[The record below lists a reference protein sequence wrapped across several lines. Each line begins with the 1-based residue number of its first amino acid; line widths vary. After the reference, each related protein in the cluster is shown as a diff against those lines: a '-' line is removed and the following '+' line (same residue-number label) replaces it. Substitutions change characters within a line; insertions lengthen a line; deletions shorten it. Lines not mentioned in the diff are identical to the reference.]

1 MDTSV
6 IESVERIR
14 GADPEDMLGR
24 IKELPKQIQGAWQV
38 TRAAQLP
45 PAYGDVRNITVIGMG
60 GSAIGGDLA
69 AALLADELKVPMSV
83 HRDYGLPAFIG
94 RDSLVIASS
103 YAGNTE
109 ETLSAFEEAR
119 KRGAKVLALTTG
131 GTLATQARAA
141 NHPVV
146 TFSYKARPRATL
158 GYSLGLVLGSLTRLG
173 LTRDLSADIDAA
185 IADLAK
191 LEERVHEGAR
201 TNDAKKLAIQLYGR
215 VIFAYGAGVMGVMA
229 RRVKGQWNENAKNW
243 SAYDVMSELNHN
255 AVVGFPNPQIAREAI
270 TVLLLRSD
278 RDNPRHKI
286 RFDVTRELLDRASI
300 QHKSLQFGGTTIV
313 ERDGGVLLVRLNYG
327 PRDGHWALPG
337 GLVEDDET
345 PEEAAVRE
353 THEET
358 GFHVSLEGLLASWMR
373 PGFPILV
380 IVYRARIQRGE
391 LRVAPDEASEA
402 RFFPRKELPPLGELA
417 WPSTAHGLDAW
428 RAYEPPRP

>member
-14 GADPEDMLGR
+14 AADPEDMLGR

-103 YAGNTE
+103 YSGNTE

-141 NHPVV
+141 NYPVV

-173 LTRDLSADIDAA
+173 LIRDLSADIDAA

-201 TNDAKKLAIQLYGR
+201 TNDAKKLAIELHGR
-215 VIFAYGAGVMGVMA
+215 IIFAYGAGVMGVMA

-286 RFDVTRELLDRASI
+286 RFDVTRELLDRTSI
-300 QHKSLQFGGTTIV
+300 QHKSLQFGGTNLLS
-313 ERDGGVLLVRLNYG
+313 EVLQMTLFTDYVSFYVALLNGADPSPNTAIDYLKDRLAKG
-327 PRDGHWALPG
+327 
-337 GLVEDDET
+337 
-345 PEEAAVRE
+345 
-353 THEET
+353 
-358 GFHVSLEGLLASWMR
+358 
-373 PGFPILV
+373 
-380 IVYRARIQRGE
+380 
-391 LRVAPDEASEA
+391 
-402 RFFPRKELPPLGELA
+402 
-417 WPSTAHGLDAW
+417 
-428 RAYEPPRP
+428 

>member
-14 GADPEDMLGR
+14 TADPEDMLGR

-45 PAYGDVRNITVIGMG
+45 PAYGDVRNITVVGMG

-69 AALLADELKVPMSV
+69 AALLADELKIPMSV

-103 YAGNTE
+103 YSGNTE
-109 ETLSAFEEAR
+109 ETLSAFDEAR

-131 GTLATQARAA
+131 GALATQARAA
-141 NHPVV
+141 NYPVV

-158 GYSLGLVLGSLTRLG
+158 GYSLGLVLGSLARLG
-173 LTRDLSADIDAA
+173 LIRDLSADIDAA
-185 IADLAK
+185 VADLAK

-201 TNDAKKLAIQLYGR
+201 TNDAKKLAIELYGR
-215 VIFAYGAGVMGVMA
+215 IVFAYGAGVMGVMA

-300 QHKSLQFGGTTIV
+300 QHKSLQFGGTNLLS
-313 ERDGGVLLVRLNYG
+313 EVLQMTLFTDYVSFYVALLNGADPSPNTAIDYLKDRLAKG
-327 PRDGHWALPG
+327 
-337 GLVEDDET
+337 
-345 PEEAAVRE
+345 
-353 THEET
+353 
-358 GFHVSLEGLLASWMR
+358 
-373 PGFPILV
+373 
-380 IVYRARIQRGE
+380 
-391 LRVAPDEASEA
+391 
-402 RFFPRKELPPLGELA
+402 
-417 WPSTAHGLDAW
+417 
-428 RAYEPPRP
+428 

>member
-1 MDTSV
+1 MDTAV

-14 GADPEDMLGR
+14 AADPEDMLGR

-83 HRDYGLPAFIG
+83 HRDYGLPAYIG

-103 YAGNTE
+103 YSGNTE
-109 ETLSAFEEAR
+109 ETLSAYEEAR

-141 NHPVV
+141 NYPVV

-173 LTRDLSADIDAA
+173 LIRDLSSDIDAA
-185 IADLAK
+185 VADLAK

-201 TNDAKKLAIQLYGR
+201 TNDAKKLAIELYGR
-215 VIFAYGAGVMGVMA
+215 VIFAYGASVMGVMA

-300 QHKSLQFGGTTIV
+300 QHKTLQFGGTNLLS
-313 ERDGGVLLVRLNYG
+313 EVLQMTLFTDYVSFYVALLNGADPSPNTAIDYLKDRLAKG
-327 PRDGHWALPG
+327 
-337 GLVEDDET
+337 
-345 PEEAAVRE
+345 
-353 THEET
+353 
-358 GFHVSLEGLLASWMR
+358 
-373 PGFPILV
+373 
-380 IVYRARIQRGE
+380 
-391 LRVAPDEASEA
+391 
-402 RFFPRKELPPLGELA
+402 
-417 WPSTAHGLDAW
+417 
-428 RAYEPPRP
+428 

>member
-14 GADPEDMLGR
+14 AADPEDMLGR

-103 YAGNTE
+103 YSGNTE

-141 NHPVV
+141 NYPVV

-173 LTRDLSADIDAA
+173 LIRDLSTDIDAA
-185 IADLAK
+185 IADLAR

-201 TNDAKKLAIQLYGR
+201 TNDAKKLAIELHGR
-215 VIFAYGAGVMGVMA
+215 IIFAYGAGVMGVMA

-300 QHKSLQFGGTTIV
+300 QYKSLEFDGTNLLS
-313 ERDGGVLLVRLNYG
+313 EVLQMTLFTDYVSFYVALLNGADPSPNTAIDYLKDRLAKG
-327 PRDGHWALPG
+327 
-337 GLVEDDET
+337 
-345 PEEAAVRE
+345 
-353 THEET
+353 
-358 GFHVSLEGLLASWMR
+358 
-373 PGFPILV
+373 
-380 IVYRARIQRGE
+380 
-391 LRVAPDEASEA
+391 
-402 RFFPRKELPPLGELA
+402 
-417 WPSTAHGLDAW
+417 
-428 RAYEPPRP
+428 

>member
-103 YAGNTE
+103 YSGNTE
-109 ETLSAFEEAR
+109 ETLSAFQEAR

-141 NHPVV
+141 NYPVV

-300 QHKSLQFGGTTIV
+300 QHKSLQFGGTNLLS
-313 ERDGGVLLVRLNYG
+313 EVLQMTLFTDYVSFYVALLNGADPSPNTAIDYLKDRLAKG
-327 PRDGHWALPG
+327 
-337 GLVEDDET
+337 
-345 PEEAAVRE
+345 
-353 THEET
+353 
-358 GFHVSLEGLLASWMR
+358 
-373 PGFPILV
+373 
-380 IVYRARIQRGE
+380 
-391 LRVAPDEASEA
+391 
-402 RFFPRKELPPLGELA
+402 
-417 WPSTAHGLDAW
+417 
-428 RAYEPPRP
+428 

>member
-14 GADPEDMLGR
+14 AADPEDMLGR
-24 IKELPKQIQGAWQV
+24 IKELGKHIRDAWKIAV
-38 TRAAQLP
+38 DSRLP
-45 PAYGDVRNITVIGMG
+45 PSFADVRNITVTGMG

-69 AALLADELKVPMSV
+69 AALLADELKVPMTV
-83 HRDYGLPAFIG
+83 HRDYGLPAYVG

-103 YAGNTE
+103 YSGNTE

-131 GTLATQARAA
+131 GTLATQARAS
-141 NHPVV
+141 NYPVV

-173 LTRDLSADIDAA
+173 LVRDLSSDLESAV
-185 IADLAK
+185 ADLAR

-201 TNDAKKLAIQLYGR
+201 TNDAKKLAIELYGR
-215 VIFAYGAGVMGVMA
+215 IVFAYGAGVMGVMA

-255 AVVGFPNPQIAREAI
+255 AVVGFPNPQIARDAI
-270 TVLLLRSD
+270 SVLMLRSD

-300 QHKSLQFGGTTIV
+300 QHKSLQFTGSNMLSEVLQMTLFTDYVTFYVALLNGADPSPNTSIDYLK
-313 ERDGGVLLVRLNYG
+313 ER
-327 PRDGHWALPG
+327 
-337 GLVEDDET
+337 
-345 PEEAAVRE
+345 
-353 THEET
+353 
-358 GFHVSLEGLLASWMR
+358 LAK
-373 PGFPILV
+373 G
-380 IVYRARIQRGE
+380 
-391 LRVAPDEASEA
+391 
-402 RFFPRKELPPLGELA
+402 
-417 WPSTAHGLDAW
+417 
-428 RAYEPPRP
+428 

>member
-103 YAGNTE
+103 YSGNTE

-141 NHPVV
+141 NYPVV

-300 QHKSLQFGGTTIV
+300 QHKSLQFGGTNLLS
-313 ERDGGVLLVRLNYG
+313 EVLQMTLFTDYVSFYVALLNGADPSPNTAIDYLKDRLAKG
-327 PRDGHWALPG
+327 
-337 GLVEDDET
+337 
-345 PEEAAVRE
+345 
-353 THEET
+353 
-358 GFHVSLEGLLASWMR
+358 
-373 PGFPILV
+373 
-380 IVYRARIQRGE
+380 
-391 LRVAPDEASEA
+391 
-402 RFFPRKELPPLGELA
+402 
-417 WPSTAHGLDAW
+417 
-428 RAYEPPRP
+428 